1 MVLFNIMTQINEE
14 NGAPRPVMRIPKP
27 GETDTMYLELTLRN
41 NLKSRELINYIPG
54 NKTEPTFG
62 LFTEETAAEAA
73 PTTSTEEKEKKE
85 EDEKEENEEKE
96 EMEVDQ
102 EPTMQ
107 TVEHFSDSQVSDIVV

>member
-1 MVLFNIMTQINEE
+1 M
-14 NGAPRPVMRIPKP
+14 
-27 GETDTMYLELTLRN
+27 
-41 NLKSRELINYIPG
+41 KSRELINDILG

-73 PTTSTEEKEKKE
+73 PTTSSSTEEKEKEKEKKE
-85 EDEKEENEEKE
+85 EGEEKEEEKE